1 MEEDGKA
8 GSCQAFS
15 GRSEKLSP
23 AALRDRAA
31 IRLVNSKP
39 VLYTDTMRP
48 ALWITACLTLALQ
61 DHLHADFRVG
71 TAKTDVTPATLPVIV
86 NGGMTSRTVDR
97 IKTPLSARS
106 LAFSDGKETLVIV
119 VVDSCMMPRDLL
131 DQAKELASEKSGIP
145 REHMLISATH
155 THTAGSCMGALG
167 TSADPVYSLFLTKK
181 LVEAILAP
189 LDRMVPAEIGWG
201 EIDAGDYTAL
211 RRWVIHPSRVKDDPF
226 GNPTVRANMHAATKR
241 DDVTGP
247 SGPEDPMLSVLSVR
261 TAEGKPL
268 AMLANFSMHYFGD
281 KDISADYFGLFCEGL
296 KEEIAPEDDRFLAIM
311 SHGCSGDIWR
321 FDYEKSSDRASDTST
336 IEGYSADLRRLARE
350 AIADITY
357 ETPSSLAM
365 AETRLPLKYRV
376 PDQQRLEW
384 GQRITR
390 ERGDKLPS
398 TQPEVYAAEQV
409 ILAELKETEVV
420 VQGLRLGDHISIAT
434 TPCETY
440 ALTGLKIKAASPT
453 KHTMVIELANGGDGY
468 IPPPEQHLLGGYNT
482 WAARSAGLEVEAEPK
497 ITEAAIQ
504 MIEQV
509 TRKPRTDRRPGHGS
523 TALHML
529 SLKPRAYWRLDEFAG
544 ARAYDASPNG
554 LDATYEPQILFYL
567 PGPQDAAFSAGG
579 LNRSAHF
586 AGDRLSARI
595 PGLTGSD
602 YSVSLW
608 FWSGTAPG
616 LMTETEWFFSR
627 GRDYDTTGFSTN
639 ESRKAPP
646 LGGDHIGLK
655 NTATGVRL
663 IRLSNQNF
671 GESPASPALQRW
683 TWYHLV
689 FVREGNT
696 ARMYL
701 DGQLV
706 RTETGDQV
714 ERNPDTFFFGG
725 SCAGHGFFQGRLDE
739 VAVFDR
745 ALSEEE
751 VAGLA
756 AQAK

>member
-1 MEEDGKA
+1 MVLYPP
-8 GSCQAFS
+8 QQRLPITS
-15 GRSEKLSP
+15 G
-23 AALRDRAA
+23 ATLRDRAA

-48 ALWITACLTLALQ
+48 ALWIAAFLTLAIQ
-61 DHLHADFRVG
+61 DQLHAEFLAG
-71 TAKTDVTPATLPVIV
+71 TAKTDVTPTTLPVIV
-86 NGGMTSRTVDR
+86 NGGMTSRTVDQ

-106 LAFSDGKETLVIV
+106 LAFSDGQETLVIV
-119 VVDSCMMPRDLL
+119 VVDSCMMPRALL

-167 TSADPVYSLFLTKK
+167 TPADPVYSLYLTKK

-189 LDRMVPAEIGWG
+189 LNNMVPAQIGWG

-211 RRWVIHPSRVKDDPF
+211 RRWVIHPSRVKNDPF

-247 SGPEDPMLSVLSVR
+247 SGPEDPMLSILSVR

-350 AIADITY
+350 AIGDITY
-357 ETPSSLAM
+357 EIPTSLAM

-384 GQRITR
+384 GARIKS
-390 ERGDKLPS
+390 ELGEKLPS
-398 TQPEVYAAEQV
+398 TQPEVYAVEQT

-420 VQGLRLGDHISIAT
+420 VQGLRLGEHISIAT

-482 WAARSAGLEVEAEPK
+482 WAARSAGLEVQAEPK

-509 TRKPRTDRRPGHGS
+509 TQQPRADRRPGPGPA
-523 TALHML
+523 ALQTL

-567 PGPQDAAFSAGG
+567 PGPQNAAFAEGG

-595 PGLTGSD
+595 PGLTGTD
-602 YSVSLW
+602 YTVSLW

-616 LMTETEWFFSR
+616 LMTETEWLFSR
-627 GRDYDTTGFSTN
+627 GRDYDTTGFSTQ

-655 NTATGVRL
+655 DTATGARMVRQ
-663 IRLSNQNF
+663 SNQSL
-671 GESPASPALQRW
+671 GEWPESPAIQRW
-683 TWYHLV
+683 TWHHLI
-689 FVREGNT
+689 F
-696 ARMYL
+696 ARDKNATRIYL
-701 DGQLV
+701 DGVL
-706 RTETGDQV
+706 TGSESSEQP
-714 ERNPDTFFFGG
+714 EISPDTFFFGG
-725 SCAGHGFFQGRLDE
+725 SCAGNGFFQGRLDE
-739 VAVFDR
+739 IAVFDK

-751 VAGLA
+751 IAELRRALSVP
-756 AQAK
+756 